1 MCAIPYDVDFRD
13 FPFEG
18 AEQFLVRL
26 EGEGGDD
33 AVRPSLPASPA
44 PADQDQVALVAL
56 HRELIAL
63 RRARPW
69 LTTADLEVTE
79 LAGWQPIAVRDG
91 WSVSE
96 RA

>member
-1 MCAIPYDVDFRD
+1 
-13 FPFEG
+13 
-18 AEQFLVRL
+18 
-26 EGEGGDD
+26 
-33 AVRPSLPASPA
+33 
-44 PADQDQVALVAL
+44 L

-79 LAGWQPIAVRDG
+79 LANTHMAYTVTASTGSLLVQFDLSGAGPAELAGWQPIAVRDG